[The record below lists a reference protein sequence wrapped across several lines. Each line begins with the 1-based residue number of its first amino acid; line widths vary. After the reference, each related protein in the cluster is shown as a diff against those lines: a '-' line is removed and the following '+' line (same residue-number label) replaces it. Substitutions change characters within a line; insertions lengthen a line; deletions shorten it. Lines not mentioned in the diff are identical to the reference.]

1 MTDSLE
7 STPQQNPADATAA
20 QRKIEL
26 ETENLVAT
34 YDTIAEWI
42 RFADAKAAV
51 VLTVVGAIAGTLI
64 PTLREY
70 LAATDP
76 HPTSWWNTLVTA
88 LFAAWLGVGVAAC
101 FFAFR
106 CIIPF
111 RQKGVHP
118 ALQKCAH
125 FHPAAI
131 ASSYKMDQHGEF
143 VEGYLKAGTDGF
155 RREVLAGLLID
166 SHISSSKYRS
176 VTTSI
181 RLLAWSAV
189 ISMIYLLAIQF

>member
-1 MTDSLE
+1 MADSPTT
-7 STPQQNPADATAA
+7 TPENAA
-20 QRKIEL
+20 SKSEPTRQDIEL

-34 YDTIAEWI
+34 YDTVAEWI

-70 LAATDP
+70 LDSADP
-76 HPTSWWNTLVTA
+76 HPANWWNTLVTV
-88 LFAAWLGVGVAAC
+88 LFAAWLSLGVAAC
-101 FFAFR
+101 VFAFR

-111 RQKGVHP
+111 RRKGQHP
-118 ALQKCAH
+118 SLEKCAH

-131 ASSYKMDQHGEF
+131 ATRYTIDQHDEF
-143 VEGYLKAGTDGF
+143 VAGYQAAGTDGF
-155 RREVLAGLLID
+155 RKEVLAGLLID
-166 SHISSSKYRS
+166 SHISGSKYRN

-181 RLLAWSAV
+181 RLLAWAAV

>member
-1 MTDSLE
+1 MTDSRDRRPE
-7 STPQQNPADATAA
+7 KATPKSA
-20 QRKIEL
+20 QTRQEIEL

-34 YDTIAEWI
+34 YDTVAEWI

-70 LAATDP
+70 LESTDP
-76 HPTSWWNTLVTA
+76 HPATWWNTLVA
-88 LFAAWLGVGVAAC
+88 VLFAGWLSLGVASSV
-101 FFAFR
+101 FAFR
-106 CIIPF
+106 CVIPF
-111 RQKGVHP
+111 RRKGHHP
-118 ALQKCAH
+118 SLEKCAH

-131 ASSYKMDQHGEF
+131 ASKYTIDQHDEF
-143 VEGYLKAGTDGF
+143 VAGYQQAGTDGF
-155 RREVLAGLLID
+155 RKEVLAGLLID
-166 SHISSSKYRS
+166 SHISGSKYRS

-181 RLLAWSAV
+181 RLLAWAAV